1 MQHCDKIRWHLSN
14 VPTAFVWASINWTSW
29 QMCPKYWL
37 DFLISVEMAK
47 TPQQQ
52 YNVDWKFLRRLWFRF
67 MSMLLAVLV
76 SCGPI
81 RAPPPP
87 PCSHCCSQETQLK
100 FNSRLPSNDYWE
112 RCSIINLNRRS
123 CFRLFLLDVHIV
135 PPFPVIK
142 YWIVWLL
149 GNIFAI
155 GWLVRWVPRESKDLK
170 VAGCCRSEQQPA
182 ARQESAKSGSSAGRS
197 QHPRPPWSRSRPWSQ
212 FLFRFLVLVSV
223 FVSISVLVSVSV
235 SVSVSASAIGSISV
249 SESVLILVTV
259 SVSFSVSS
267 TVSVQ
272 V

>member
-52 YNVDWKFLRRLWFRF
+52 YNVDWKVLRRLWSRF
-67 MSMLLAVLV
+67 MSMLVAVLV

-81 RAPPPP
+81 RAPLPP
-87 PCSHCCSQETQLK
+87 PCSRCSQETQLK
-100 FNSRLPSNDYWE
+100 FNSRLPTITE
-112 RCSIINLNRRS
+112 KGVHCSIINLNRTS
-123 CFRLFLLDVHIV
+123 YFRLFLLDVHIV

-142 YWIVWLL
+142 YWNVWLL

-155 GWLVRWVPRESKDLK
+155 GWWVLRESKDLK

-182 ARQESAKSGSSAGRS
+182 GR
-197 QHPRPPWSRSRPWSQ
+197 R
-212 FLFRFLVLVSV
+212 
-223 FVSISVLVSVSV
+223 
-235 SVSVSASAIGSISV
+235 
-249 SESVLILVTV
+249 
-259 SVSFSVSS
+259 
-267 TVSVQ
+267 
-272 V
+272 